1 LIHESRPPAVPLPR
15 IFFAAVLAVALPLAP
30 AIALAPTGT
39 AAAQTSGGVRLEA
52 DPEVG
57 GVGIRLFDVPV
68 ATQDDPRAQRYIID
82 NLPPG
87 TTIER
92 RVQVANETDTTQTV
106 SVYTGSA
113 HIDDGS
119 FIGDKGDTQNELTS
133 WTSLSEPEVTLAAGE
148 TTEVLVT
155 VAVPLDAAEGE
166 QYAAIWAQV
175 SAPGQDDATVHTA
188 SRVGVRMYVAVGP
201 GNGPAADFSIGA
213 VEAGRTDAG
222 VPQVTASVT
231 NTGGRAVDVSGSLA
245 LSDGPSALSAG
256 PFLTEK
262 ALTLAPGEEG
272 TVVVSL
278 GNDLPDGPWNATLT
292 LSSGLLVHEATA
304 EVTFPEAGEA
314 VVVEAET
321 DAPVDLIPL
330 AIGGAGLLLLL
341 GLGTL
346 LWLRRRRLKSRVI
359 SARS

>member
-1 LIHESRPPAVPLPR
+1 MTLPR
-15 IFFAAVLAVALPLAP
+15 IVFAAILAAALPLAP
-30 AIALAPTGT
+30 ALGLLPAGT
-39 AAAQTSGGVRLEA
+39 AAAQTAAGIRLEA

-57 GVGIRLFDVPV
+57 GVGIRLLDVPV
-68 ATQDDPRAQRYIID
+68 ATQDDSRAQRYIID

-106 SVYTGSA
+106 TVYTGSA

-133 WTSLSEPEVTLAAGE
+133 WTSVSEPELTLEAGE
-148 TTEVLVT
+148 ITEILVT

-175 SAPGQDDATVHTA
+175 SAPGQDDASVRTA

-201 GNGPAADFSIGA
+201 GNGPAADFSIGG

-222 VPQVTASVT
+222 VPQVTAMVT
-231 NTGGRAVDVSGSLA
+231 NTGGRAVDVSGSLS

-272 TVVVSL
+272 IVVVSL
-278 GNDLPDGPWNATLT
+278 GSDLPDGPWNATLT

-321 DAPVDLIPL
+321 EDPVDILPIAL
-330 AIGGAGLLLLL
+330 GAAGLVVLL
-341 GLGTL
+341 GLATL
-346 LWLRRRRLKSRVI
+346 LWLRRRRLKSRVT
-359 SARS
+359 SAND